1 MCSGGLNIRYSLD
14 SPVEK
19 QVSWI
24 THPDFREPPG
34 RYAKSQLLA
43 APNARPAVEAARF
56 WHGGGVEGGAC
67 EAEGQTKCFSWA
79 SGTYM

>member
-43 APNARPAVEAARF
+43 APE
-56 WHGGGVEGGAC
+56 C
-67 EAEGQTKCFSWA
+67 QT
-79 SGTYM
+79 G